1 MYIDPCDKQKTALI
15 VLNAAATA
23 DGVILVLDVV
33 SLLHGR
39 KFSINYVFAS
49 SWQLQNSNV
58 QI

>member
-49 SWQLQNSNV
+49 S
-58 QI
+58 